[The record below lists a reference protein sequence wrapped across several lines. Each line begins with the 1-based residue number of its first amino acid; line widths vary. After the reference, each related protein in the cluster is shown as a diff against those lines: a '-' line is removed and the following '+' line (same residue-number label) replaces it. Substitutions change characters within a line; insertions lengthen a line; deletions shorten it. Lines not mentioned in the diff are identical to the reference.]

1 VRLSIEYLRACRL
14 RAVRLLATP
23 GNPTIESRSEILPG
37 GSPFFAR
44 RIGHLIYSAV
54 PTSRAADDDPVH
66 RIEMPRTLQEYADWL
81 EERDDLLWPRP
92 PKPEPANAAPY
103 LKPLTGI
110 RAVTWNIYGTL
121 LRISDG
127 ELLLQVPQ
135 MLRMQI
141 ALEKTIEEFKMWG
154 SMYRKPGAPWEAMH
168 QQYARFV
175 EERRLAGTRQK
186 GDVPEVNLAEI
197 WRKLVAQLEQKEYEY
212 DRAFYGDA
220 DELSVKIAYF
230 FHASLQGVEAA
241 PNALSA
247 LTSVSNAGLTQA
259 LLADAQPFTLV
270 QTLRALRTQGTPE
283 SPGSLFAADC
293 SVLSS
298 QAGIR
303 KPSDSLYQT
312 CLERFAAHGIEPGE
326 VLHVSNNLRDDLAPA
341 KQAGMRAALYAGD
354 KLSLKATKAD
364 VLDPS
369 LKPDRLLTDLGQI
382 RDILNLN

>member
-1 VRLSIEYLRACRL
+1 
-14 RAVRLLATP
+14 
-23 GNPTIESRSEILPG
+23 
-37 GSPFFAR
+37 
-44 RIGHLIYSAV
+44 
-54 PTSRAADDDPVH
+54 
-66 RIEMPRTLQEYADWL
+66 MPSTLQEYADWL
-81 EERDDLLWPRP
+81 EERDDLLWPKP
-92 PKPEPANAAPY
+92 PKIEPANASAY
-103 LKPLTGI
+103 VKPLAGV

-135 MLRMQI
+135 TLRMQI

-168 QQYARFV
+168 QQYGRFLV
-175 EERRLAGTRQK
+175 ERRMVGTRQK

-212 DRAFYGDA
+212 DRGFYGDE
-220 DELSVKIAYF
+220 DELSIRIAYF

-241 PNALSA
+241 PNALDA
-247 LTSVSNAGLTQA
+247 LTSVSDAGLTQA

-283 SPGSLFAADC
+283 MPGGLFAADC
-293 SVLSS
+293 SVLSCHE
-298 QAGIR
+298 GIR
-303 KPSDSLYQT
+303 KPSGSLYQT
-312 CLERFAAHGIEPGE
+312 CPERLAEHGIEPGE
-326 VLHVSNNLRDDLAPA
+326 VLHVSNRLRDDLAPA
-341 KQAGMRAALYAGD
+341 KQAGMRTALYAGD

-364 VLDPS
+364 VLDPA

-382 RDILNLN
+382 RDILSLN